1 MVNSNSPIRISFMP
15 DLNHILASLNHPLGE
30 KINVRGGGGKTT
42 LGKALSA
49 KYGYSF
55 IELDAIF
62 WLPGWVERKTDD
74 FKIKAQE
81 AINKSRGRWVIDGN
95 YTSKLKSLVT
105 NQCDTVIWLDL
116 PWSVM
121 FWRITLRA
129 ISRAVTREKIC
140 GENVESWRQMFSRN
154 SLLWYLIKNRRSYL
168 SRGEQFIPMVPEY
181 VPIIRIRSRKEL
193 NHFYDIHDLKK

>member
-1 MVNSNSPIRISFMP
+1 VPGI
-15 DLNHILASLNHPLGE
+15 NHILAPLDHPIGK
-30 KINVRGGGGKTT
+30 KINIRGGGGKTT
-42 LGKALSA
+42 LGKALSG

-62 WLPGWVERKTDD
+62 WLPEWIERETDD
-74 FKIKAQE
+74 FRVKTQE
-81 AINKSRGRWVIDGN
+81 AISTSYGRWIVDGN
-95 YTSKLKSLVT
+95 YSGRLETLVT
-105 NQCDTVIWLDL
+105 DQCDTVIWIDL

-129 ISRAVTREKIC
+129 ISRAISREKIC
-140 GENVESWRQMFSRN
+140 GENIESWRQMFSRD

-168 SRGEQFIPMVPEY
+168 STGKQFIPMVPEN

-193 NHFYDIHDLKK
+193 NRFYDLHDLKR